1 MKPHAPRSVWATY
14 LRWMFMTVALT
25 ISATGAFNVLMD
37 PMGVFPSPR
46 ISGINAVKPF
56 LDHHRELTR
65 YQGALRIC
73 PGTGIFG
80 NSRAGIGLDP
90 DSPVLAARGLS
101 AYNHAVPGTGGRTI
115 YQQILWLQATGC
127 LPGTALLGV
136 DFFDFFGGSVPKP
149 LPTLTTDPPPRR
161 DSQFLAESVFSTSG
175 LVDSLS
181 MLWLQ
186 RAKYP
191 SILTE
196 RGFNPLLSYIPE
208 IETGGHYALFRQRAT
223 ENVRSWTRKPKQ
235 LRPQD
240 GAVSDDEVMLEAS
253 IKRLLTQGSTVH
265 IIIYPYH
272 AQFRMLM
279 ERLGMGDLFSA
290 WKRQVL
296 ASAERL
302 SSQGGTIAVWDFSG
316 ISEETLE
323 PIPVRSDRRTHL
335 RYYWEAGHFKKEL
348 GDKIWARI
356 LGQDS
361 SFGVRLD
368 AGMIDRWLADDQQR
382 VRLLLD
388 TPSALRDEVIDV
400 IGSVEGK

>member
-1 MKPHAPRSVWATY
+1 MKQHPPHSVWSTY
-14 LRWMFMTVALT
+14 LRWMLVTVALT
-25 ISATGAFNVLMD
+25 ISVTGAFNVLMD

-46 ISGINAVKPF
+46 IAGVNAVKPF

-73 PGTGIFG
+73 PDTGIFG

-90 DSPVLAARGLS
+90 DSPAFAAAGLS
-101 AYNHAVPGTGGRTI
+101 AFNHAVPGTGGRTI
-115 YQQILWLQATGC
+115 YQQILWLQAKGC

-136 DFFDFFGGSVPKP
+136 DFFDFFGGSVPRP
-149 LPTLTTDPPPRR
+149 LPTLATHPAPRR
-161 DSQFLAESVFSTSG
+161 DAQLLAESVFSTSG
-175 LVDSLS
+175 LVDSVS
-181 MLWLQ
+181 MLWMQ

-223 ENVRSWTRKPKQ
+223 ENVRSWTRKPRQ
-235 LRPQD
+235 LRPED
-240 GAVSDDEVMLEAS
+240 GAESDDELMLEAS
-253 IKRLLTQGSTVH
+253 INRLLASGSTVH

-290 WKRQVL
+290 WKRRVL

-302 SSQGGTIAVWDFSG
+302 SSQGGTISVWDFSG

-323 PIPVRSDRRTHL
+323 PIPARSDRRTHL

-348 GDKIWARI
+348 GDKLLARI
-356 LGQDS
+356 LGQETG
-361 SFGVRLD
+361 FGVRLD
-368 AGMIDRWLADDQQR
+368 AGMIDRWLADDQER

-400 IGSVEGK
+400 ISSVQRK